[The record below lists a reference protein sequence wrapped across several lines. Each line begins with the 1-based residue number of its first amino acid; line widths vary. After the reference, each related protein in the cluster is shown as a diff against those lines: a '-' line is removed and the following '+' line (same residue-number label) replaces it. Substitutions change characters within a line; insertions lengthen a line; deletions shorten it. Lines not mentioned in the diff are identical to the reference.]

1 MKSFDRFR
9 KDLSEV
15 DRSMSGPGLTGL
27 GLRGLLNVTSK
38 PARTVTSFASST
50 IDKFKERRKAERE
63 YKDSINK
70 GIQNVRDPEAD
81 KVVADASKDADL
93 GKLDRNPPSGETPKD
108 TSPEFQETM
117 RGLGRG
123 KNLSPEEK
131 LKIQRKATGEHKK
144 WEKGA
149 KEKP

>member
-1 MKSFDRFR
+1 M
-9 KDLSEV
+9 
-15 DRSMSGPGLTGL
+15 DRSMSGPGLTSL

-38 PARTVTSFASST
+38 PVRTATSFASSA

-63 YKDSINK
+63 YKDAINK
-70 GIQNVRDPEAD
+70 GIQNTRDSEAD
-81 KVVADASKDADL
+81 KVIAGAAKDADL
-93 GKLDRNPPSGETPKD
+93 GKLDRSPPDGDTPKD

-117 RGLGRG
+117 RGMSRG

-144 WEKGA
+144 WEEGG